1 MAKIQAQELGYLHAH
16 LVFEAC
22 YCITSESL
30 CLVYNLV
37 YNLVSPCLVPL
48 PARAMGSWGMGSINP
63 KASTGSLRLACYGQT
78 RISPTRQDLE

>member
-1 MAKIQAQELGYLHAH
+1 MLWIRFQAQELDYLHVH

-37 YNLVSPCLVPL
+37 SLCLVSL
-48 PARAMGSWGMGSINP
+48 PPGAMGSWGMVSINS
-63 KASTGSLRLACYGQT
+63 KASTGSLRLGIMVRVGDKH
-78 RISPTRQDLE
+78 RI